1 MASVSAPSTYEYNR
15 LEVKPLNKEKHQVC
29 QPQPQLRKPVL
40 KELQKGKLLDV
51 LVPGFPAPVR
61 VFHWGFALSLTGI
74 LLTGLVL
81 HQPLPFL
88 AFPYAKVF
96 VAHVS
101 FGWLASAFFI
111 FRLVDMILRKDK
123 TLFPSWQ
130 DFKDIPSLFAYYFYL
145 RPTLPSQGFYNPGQ
159 KVIFSSWFLLFP
171 FLVFI
176 SLASYWA
183 GEHLDWVIQL
193 LGGLQILRM
202 IKYTGAIY
210 FTTTILLHGY
220 LSTTSDL
227 SRLQSMVTGC
237 EQKKP

>member
-1 MASVSAPSTYEYNR
+1 M
-15 LEVKPLNKEKHQVC
+15 NKEKHQVC

-51 LVPGFPAPVR
+51 LALGFPVPVR

-74 LLTGLVL
+74 LLTGLIL

-88 AFPYAKVF
+88 ALPYGKVF
-96 VAHVS
+96 VVHVS
-101 FGWLASAFFI
+101 FGWLASAFFG

-123 TLFPSWQ
+123 TLIPSWQ
-130 DFKDIPSLFAYYFYL
+130 DFKSFPSLLAYYFYL
-145 RPTLPSQGFYNPGQ
+145 RPSLPPQGQYNPGQ
-159 KVIFSSWFLLFP
+159 KIIFSSWFLLFP

-183 GEHLDWVIQL
+183 DERLDWVIQF

-210 FTTTILLHGY
+210 FTATILLHRY

-227 SRLQSMVTGC
+227 SRLQSMVTGY